1 MPGSRSL
8 PHAARTTERFQP
20 EDAGSGAPRA
30 SYVWDRALDGPE
42 EFVVTRAPSG
52 VSRREFG
59 NGFLRSALLAL
70 VTCGYIIEFVRSV
83 VEHSDP
89 AWSAFMALLSF
100 MGVWACALDPEL
112 PRRLRR
118 VFQLMRHGNS
128 GGGPQRPAAG

>member
-1 MPGSRSL
+1 MLGSRSL

-59 NGFLRSALLAL
+59 NGFMRSALLAL
-70 VTCGYIIEFVRSV
+70 VTCGYGIEFVRSMV
-83 VEHSDP
+83 VHSDP
-89 AWSAFMALLSF
+89 AWSAFMALLSIL
-100 MGVWACALDPEL
+100 GVCALEPDW
-112 PRRLRR
+112 PRHLRR
-118 VFQLMRHGNS
+118 GFQLMRHGNS
-128 GGGPQRPAAG
+128 GGGPQRPAAA